1 MARARG
7 ANAIMAAA
15 FETTYGVPPTS
26 GFRKLPFV
34 SSNLGEEQGLIASD
48 LLGYGREPLPPTRD
62 VVNNDG
68 DVVVPIDLRNF
79 GNWLKLFMGAPSSTD
94 ATGVRT
100 HVFTSGAVALPSM
113 TVEVGLPEVPSYGQ
127 NFGVRGNTMRVQ
139 MQRSGLLTA
148 TLGLIAQGENKL
160 VASAAGT
167 LAEASVERFS
177 PFQGAIT
184 RGGQPLGSVVSADF
198 TYTNNLDK
206 VEVIR
211 GDGRIEDADPGMVG
225 MSGNIAVRFRDTTL
239 LDQAT
244 SGAPVE
250 LTFGWVTDAA
260 RSLVFTAHAVYLPR
274 AKTPVTGPNGVQA
287 TFAWQAAKDMT
298 LGKTVTATLINN
310 VATY

>member
-7 ANAIMAAA
+7 ANAILAAA
-15 FETTYGVPPTS
+15 FETTYGTPPAS

-62 VVNNDG
+62 VINNDG

-79 GNWLKLFMGAPSSTD
+79 GNWLKLFMGQPTSTTN
-94 ATGVRT
+94 TGTTT
-100 HVFTSGAVALPSM
+100 HVFTSGAIALPSC

-127 NFGVRGNTMRVQ
+127 NYGVRGNTMRVQ

-148 TLGLIAQGENKL
+148 TLGLMAQGENKL

-184 RGGQPLGSVVSADF
+184 RAGAALGSVVSADF

-225 MSGNIAVRFRDTTL
+225 MSGSIAVRFKDTTL

-250 LTFGWVTDAA
+250 LTFGWVTDAT
-260 RSLVFTAHAVYLPR
+260 RSLVFKAHAVYLPR
-274 AKTPVTGPNGVQA
+274 AKTPVTGPGGVQA

-298 LGKTVTATLINN
+298 LNKTVTATLINN